1 MDVNWTYSKL
11 TLTEDHLLS
20 KHICLKVH
28 LAARQCMR
36 ACVIQLKQ
44 RNFQKALSAYNP
56 LLAVTAMPFIHSFIH
71 SIILL

>member
-28 LAARQCMR
+28 LEARQCVR
-36 ACVIQLKQ
+36 ACA
-44 RNFQKALSAYNP
+44 RALSSSSRETFRKP
-56 LLAVTAMPFIHSFIH
+56 SQPITPSQQ
-71 SIILL
+71 